1 VKWSVLIFGAAG
13 SLASHPLRSLL
24 TVLGVIAGVAAVM
37 VVIAAGEGSRRKVT
51 RQLELLGSNLLIVL
65 PGPAAGGSEARTDTL
80 AREDALAIES
90 EIKGVKTSSEVL
102 ARQTA
107 SVKANALS
115 VPVVGCT
122 PSFRE
127 VRNFELSAGR
137 FFTTAEE
144 SGRARVAVLGARTA
158 RRLFERGDALGGYIR
173 LKGARYR
180 VIGVLEEKGDLG
192 WFHPDDLVVVPLSTA
207 QTRILGIKHVHAIAV
222 ACPSQETMGPVSR
235 RIRAMLRRIHRLPS
249 ELAESRLDFH
259 IMSQRQMVEAMV
271 RVDRTLKAL
280 LISLAAVALITGGI
294 GIMNI
299 MLVSVTERTSEI
311 GIRKAV
317 GATGLDIFLQFLA
330 ESVMLASA
338 GAVLG
343 IALGAVSSDAVSAWG
358 GWDLVISWRGA
369 ALAVGVAF
377 AVGLLFGIYPA
388 LRAAA
393 QEPVEA
399 LRT

>member
-192 WFHPDDLVVVPLSTA
+192 WFHPDDLVLVPLSTA